1 MLRDQLNGGDLK
13 VAATTRIFMSDGYGP
28 DLRIFIGWM
37 FAILGGILT
46 AFGLFSP
53 SARAPWTRSN
63 VNAEWGIVLLVF
75 AAIMLGLGYR
85 AHLSSRPPE

>member
-1 MLRDQLNGGDLK
+1 
-13 VAATTRIFMSDGYGP
+13 MSDGYGQ

-46 AFGLFSP
+46 AFGLFRP
-53 SARAPWTRSN
+53 GARAPWTSSN

-85 AHLSSRPPE
+85 AQVASRAPEQRQNHHG

>member
-1 MLRDQLNGGDLK
+1 
-13 VAATTRIFMSDGYGP
+13 MSDGYGP

-53 SARAPWTRSN
+53 SVRAPWSSSN
-63 VNAEWGIVLLVF
+63 VNVEWGIVLLVF

-85 AHLSSRPPE
+85 AHLSSRASGPGSRPADSADSRG

>member
-1 MLRDQLNGGDLK
+1 
-13 VAATTRIFMSDGYGP
+13 MSDGYGP

-46 AFGLFSP
+46 AFGLFNP

-85 AHLSSRPPE
+85 AHLSSRPPGQGSQSADVADSRR

>member
-1 MLRDQLNGGDLK
+1 
-13 VAATTRIFMSDGYGP
+13 MSDGYGP

-53 SARAPWTRSN
+53 SARAPWTSTN
-63 VNAEWGIVLLVF
+63 VNAEWGVVLLVF
-75 AAIMLGLGYR
+75 AAIMLVLGYR
-85 AHLSSRPPE
+85 AHLSSRPPEQGSQSADPADSRG